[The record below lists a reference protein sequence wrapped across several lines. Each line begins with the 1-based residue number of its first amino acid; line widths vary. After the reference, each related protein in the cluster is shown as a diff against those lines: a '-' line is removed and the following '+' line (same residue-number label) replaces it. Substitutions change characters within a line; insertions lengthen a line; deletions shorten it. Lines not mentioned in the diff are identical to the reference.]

1 MATIILTGSCGD
13 NATFN
18 LYDNGLLEILGTGA
32 TRYYDNY
39 VQVPWFEY
47 RNDIKRIT
55 ILEGITHI
63 GTHLFENCYN
73 VVSITLP
80 DSIISIGDSAFCYCT
95 GLTSVTIPDSVTS
108 IGNYAFGSCAKL
120 TRVTLKGQPP
130 AMPYTTV
137 FTNTPIADGT
147 GRINVPRQYLDSYT
161 SDTNWSVFKAAIH
174 GVESLSDL
182 FKKIAESIRG
192 VSGKTDTIVAQ
203 YFPDEITNTADGIK
217 TACNE
222 VIVEKGG
229 TEVANLSELPQAIE
243 NLPLRYKLVYNG
255 EDMSE
260 DYTGNEEI
268 QEVELVNTTTISG
281 SFQEMPNLEKFTFA
295 DTYAEDDYSVLW
307 ECPKLKEL
315 STGGCTSF
323 DFSAL
328 YDDFLKKYSL
338 EVINFGKDM
347 DVESIYVTGMGA
359 VDIENFPN
367 IKAYNV
373 AEDNETMTSVNGVI
387 YNKDVTELRYCP
399 PALTSITIPDS
410 VTSIGDDAFR
420 GCTRLT
426 NITIP
431 DSVTSIGDDAF
442 RGCTGLTS
450 ITIPDSVTSI
460 GSYAF
465 RGCTRLTSITIP
477 NSVTSIGNYAFSGCT
492 GLTSITIPNSVT
504 SIGNYAF
511 DGCTGLTSITIPNS
525 VTSIGSYAFSGCTGL
540 TSITIPDSVT
550 TISYG
555 AFYGCTG
562 LTSITIPD
570 SVTSIGN
577 AAFQNCS
584 NLKTVYY
591 TGTLKQWCE
600 SAASTRGNS
609 NPNYYADTLYIN
621 GEKIEG
627 KVVIPDGTTKI
638 KNYAFKNITA
648 ITEVVIPDSVTSIGS
663 YAFRDCTG
671 LTSVALGTGVSA
683 INSYTFNGC
692 TSLINLTLNKADTYV
707 TLSNTSALT
716 NTPIVTSTTEGYAY
730 VPSALLEQ
738 YKAATNWATYANKIK
753 AIGSE

>member
-1 MATIILTGSCGD
+1 MATIISTGSCGD
-13 NATFN
+13 NATYN
-18 LYDNGLLEILGTGA
+18 LYDDGLLEILGTGKMTSYA
-32 TRYYDNY
+32 SYTYY
-39 VQVPWFEY
+39 PWWEY
-47 RNDIKRIT
+47 RYSISRIT
-55 ILEGITHI
+55 FAEGIT
-63 GTHLFENCYN
+63 E
-73 VVSITLP
+73 
-80 DSIISIGDSAFCYCT
+80 ISGWAFCYCDVKSISFSST
-95 GLTSVTIPDSVTS
+95 ITIIKDSAFAGCEKLTRVDIPDSVTEIDS
-108 IGNYAFGSCAKL
+108 GAFNNCSRLEQVTIGAGLTEIYVCFLNCTKL
-120 TRVTLKGQPP
+120 KKVTLKGQPP
-130 AMPYTTV
+130 TMIANMFGDY
-137 FTNTPIADGT
+137 TPIE
-147 GRINVPRQYLDSYT
+147 RINVPLEYLNSYKEA
-161 SDTNWSVFKAAIH
+161 TNWSKYADIIH

-229 TEVANLSELPQAIE
+229 TEAANLSELPQAIE

-260 DYTGNEEI
+260 DYTGNEAI

-328 YDDFLKKYSL
+328 YDNYLKKYPL
-338 EVINFGKDM
+338 EVVNFGKDM

-410 VTSIGDDAFR
+410 VTSIGDY
-420 GCTRLT
+420 
-426 NITIP
+426 
-431 DSVTSIGDDAF
+431 AF
-442 RGCTGLTS
+442 RGCTGLTE
-450 ITIPDSVTSI
+450 ITLPDSVTSI
-460 GSYAF
+460 G
-465 RGCTRLTSITIP
+465 
-477 NSVTSIGNYAFSGCT
+477 NY
-492 GLTSITIPNSVT
+492 
-504 SIGNYAF
+504 
-511 DGCTGLTSITIPNS
+511 
-525 VTSIGSYAFSGCTGL
+525 
-540 TSITIPDSVT
+540 
-550 TISYG
+550 

-570 SVTSIGN
+570 SVTGIGN
-577 AAFQNCS
+577 YAFQNC
-584 NLKTVYY
+584 
-591 TGTLKQWCE
+591 TGLT
-600 SAASTRGNS
+600 SITIGNS
-609 NPNYYADTLYIN
+609 VTSI
-621 GEKIEG
+621 G
-627 KVVIPDGTTKI
+627 
-638 KNYAFKNITA
+638 NYAFYGCAGLTEINVDNNNEKYCSIDGVLFSKDKTEIVCYPVGKTDTSYSIPDSVTSIGNYAFYGCTSLTSVTIPDSVTSIGDYAFRGCTGLTEITL
-648 ITEVVIPDSVTSIGS
+648 PDSVTSIGS
-663 YAFRDCTG
+663 YAFYGCTG
-671 LTSVALGTGVSA
+671 LTSVTLGIGVSA
-683 INSYTFNGC
+683 INSYTFYGC

-707 TLSNTSALT
+707 TLGSTNALT
-716 NTPIVTSTTEGYAY
+716 DTPIATSTTEGYIY
-730 VPSALLEQ
+730 VPSTLVEQ
-738 YKAATNWATYANKIK
+738 YKGATNWATYANKTK